1 MNERLAIL
9 TDGVILALV
18 VGLYVASAI
27 YSTFTA
33 AAAQVECIRD
43 PATCPTTS
51 Q

>member
-9 TDGVILALV
+9 TGGVILALV
-18 VGLYVASAI
+18 VGLYVASVVHSA
-27 YSTFTA
+27 FTH